1 MTTLNDVRA
10 AADRIR
16 GHVHRT
22 PTVSQRSLGEATGV
36 PRLHVKAELFQKTG
50 SFKVRGVLNTVLAM
64 PEEDRPKGLVTM
76 SAGNHAAALAYAARM
91 VGTTAVVVMPHTAN
105 PGKIAATESYGG
117 EVVLTEG
124 ALIDRL
130 NEIRAETGRTLVH
143 PFDDPGV
150 IAGAGTVG
158 LEILE
163 DVPDADV
170 VIVQAAG
177 GGLLAGVATAV
188 KSLKPD
194 ARVYGVEPD
203 GADAVTQG
211 LRAGA
216 PVPIKPLSVAD
227 ALCAPFTGV
236 ANLPLIQQYVD
247 EVVLVTERDI
257 LDALRLT
264 IERTKYAVEPAGAT
278 GVAALLAKA
287 VPLQDTDTVVVIA
300 SGGNVDAA
308 TLARLLTS

>member
-10 AADRIR
+10 AAERIQ
-16 GHVHRT
+16 GQVHRT
-22 PTVSQRSLGEATGV
+22 PTLRQPSLGAATGV
-36 PRLHVKAELFQKTG
+36 PGLWVKAELFQRTG

-64 PEEDRPKGLVTM
+64 SDEDRAKGLVTM

-91 VGTTAVVVMPHTAN
+91 VGTTAVVVMPHSAN

-124 ALIDRL
+124 PLIERL

-143 PFDDPGV
+143 PFDDPSV

-158 LEILE
+158 LEILA

-170 VIVQAAG
+170 VVVQAGG
-177 GGLLAGVATAV
+177 GGLLAGVATVV
-188 KSLKPD
+188 KALRPQ
-194 ARVYGVEPD
+194 ARVYGVEPE

-211 LRAGA
+211 LKAGA
-216 PVPIKPLSVAD
+216 PVPLKPLSVAD

-236 ANLPLIQQYVD
+236 ANLPLIQQHVD
-247 EVVLVTERDI
+247 DVVLVTDRDI

-287 VPLQDTDTVVVIA
+287 VPLHENDTVVVVA